1 MFGIRILG
9 FGDLMR
15 LYELERDT
23 GLWIQGFRPLQL
35 DALLDWSGGVA
46 DQQRWDLDALHQ
58 HVMHFWV
65 DQAGEIQTWQIR
77 LRSLPRDQCLV
88 AALGRSHDWCLHW
101 ERLLRV

>member
-1 MFGIRILG
+1 MFGIHIFG

-15 LYELERDT
+15 LYELERET
-23 GLWIQGFRPLQL
+23 GLWVQCFRPLQL

-58 HVMHFWV
+58 QVMHFWV
-65 DQAGEIQTWQIR
+65 DRAGEIQTWQGR
-77 LRSLPRDQCLV
+77 LRSLPDDQCLV
-88 AALGRSHDWCLHW
+88 TALGSSRDWGLHL